1 MRASYTKRNRMFIYA
16 IDVAQITGRS
26 YKTALKI
33 LNDVRI
39 FYDKPAKA
47 FVTYKEFC
55 AYMHLDEKE
64 VLKCLN

>member
-16 IDVAQITGRS
+16 TDVAQITGRS

-33 LNDVRI
+33 LNEIRL

-64 VLKCLN
+64 VLECLN